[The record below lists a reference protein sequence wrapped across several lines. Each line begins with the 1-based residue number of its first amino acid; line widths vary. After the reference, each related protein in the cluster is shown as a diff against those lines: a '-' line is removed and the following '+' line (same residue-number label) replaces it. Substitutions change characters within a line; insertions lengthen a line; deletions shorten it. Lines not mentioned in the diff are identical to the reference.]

1 MAIRN
6 HAGFVCIAY
15 DSCSL
20 EYSKQQLQYTA
31 KTAITKSALLEM
43 IDMCPE
49 HHQITGRRFIFLPLT
64 HQPVFLRFRRPGKSA
79 DLPASGARPLGESP
93 GEQGVYDDQAFFALT
108 SPNVYRF

>member
-1 MAIRN
+1 MYIAIRI

-49 HHQITGRRFIFLPLT
+49 HHQIT
-64 HQPVFLRFRRPGKSA
+64 A
-79 DLPASGARPLGESP
+79 DVL
-93 GEQGVYDDQAFFALT
+93 FF
-108 SPNVYRF
+108 YR